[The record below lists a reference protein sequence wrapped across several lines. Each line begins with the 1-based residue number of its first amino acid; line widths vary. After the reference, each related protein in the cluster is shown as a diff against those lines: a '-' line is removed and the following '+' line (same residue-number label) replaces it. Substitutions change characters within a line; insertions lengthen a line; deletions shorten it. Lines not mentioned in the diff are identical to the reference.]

1 MGTLDKSGTNIKSFG
16 KGFTNINNGSLLN
29 TPDRKQ
35 LFSLSETMYADRPD
49 KDRFGLEDLL
59 ADETPITNNF
69 HHWEQ
74 ALPMLSEQ
82 PFIYKYRLA
91 QARYFIRRA
100 PGRKYLERIT
110 ISTERPQLQFILK
123 DKGNYYQLSLQY
135 LLRDIP
141 IKSPLQDAMFFICNG
156 TQYHLMASLRDT
168 AIMHWMNSYDNRI
181 SVLIPGFPAF
191 AKEVLKPIEAMYP
204 VVRK

>member
-1 MGTLDKSGTNIKSFG
+1 
-16 KGFTNINNGSLLN
+16 
-29 TPDRKQ
+29 
-35 LFSLSETMYADRPD
+35 MYADRPD

-59 ADETPITNNF
+59 ADETPVTNNF
-69 HHWEQ
+69 HDWEQ

-123 DKGNYYQLSLQY
+123 DKDNYYQLSLQY
-135 LLRDIP
+135 LLRNTP

-156 TQYHLMASLRDT
+156 TQYHLLASLRDI
-168 AIMHWMNSYDNRI
+168 AMMHWMNSYHNRI
-181 SVLIPGFPAF
+181 SVLKRSFHLF
-191 AKEVLKPIEAMYP
+191 EKEILQGIEAIYP
-204 VVRK
+204 VVRR